1 MAFVTIDGE
10 KREYGTDVRF
20 LDIAREY
27 QEKYEDDILLVSV
40 DGKLKELH
48 KTVKEDCGLKFITAR
63 EKPGMQ
69 TYQRSAVFLMLKAF
83 YDVVGREKIEK
94 LTVDFTVSNGFFV
107 DARGDFS
114 LSEEL
119 LCAVK
124 ARMRELADEAIP
136 IMKRSINTDDAV
148 ELFHQY
154 RMYDKERLF
163 QYRRASRVNI
173 YSIGNFEDYYYGYM
187 VQNTGYIKYFN
198 LKLYED
204 GFVLVLPRRS
214 DPKKLE
220 EFKPLPKLYRALR
233 DSSVW
238 GEQLGVSN
246 VGNLNDLIAR
256 GEMNKLILMQ
266 EALQEKQIGDI
277 AEQIAA
283 SVGKK
288 FIMIAG
294 PSSSGKTT
302 FSHRLSIQLTAAG
315 LKPHPIAVDDYFVN
329 RADSPRDEYGNYDY
343 EALECIDV
351 EQFNRD
357 MTALLAGE
365 RVELPR
371 YNFITG
377 EREYRG
383 DFLKLGEED
392 TLVIEG
398 IHCLNDKLSYSLPGE
413 SKFKI
418 YISALTQL
426 NVDEHNR
433 IPTTDGRLL
442 RRIIRDART
451 RGNSARETIAR
462 WESVRRGEDKNIFP
476 FQEEADVMFNS
487 ALVYELAVLK
497 QYAEPLLFGIPKD
510 VPEYAEAKRLL
521 KFLDYFLGV
530 SSENIPHNS
539 MIREFVGGSCFRV

>member
-187 VQNTGYIKYFN
+187 VQNTGYIKYFD

-277 AEQIAA
+277 AVQIAA
-283 SVGKK
+283 SVGDKS
-288 FIMIAG
+288 IM
-294 PSSSGKTT
+294 
-302 FSHRLSIQLTAAG
+302 
-315 LKPHPIAVDDYFVN
+315 
-329 RADSPRDEYGNYDY
+329 
-343 EALECIDV
+343 
-351 EQFNRD
+351 
-357 MTALLAGE
+357 LAG
-365 RVELPR
+365 V
-371 YNFITG
+371 
-377 EREYRG
+377 
-383 DFLKLGEED
+383 D
-392 TLVIEG
+392 
-398 IHCLNDKLSYSLPGE
+398 
-413 SKFKI
+413 
-418 YISALTQL
+418 IS
-426 NVDEHNR
+426 
-433 IPTTDGRLL
+433 
-442 RRIIRDART
+442 
-451 RGNSARETIAR
+451 
-462 WESVRRGEDKNIFP
+462 
-476 FQEEADVMFNS
+476 
-487 ALVYELAVLK
+487 
-497 QYAEPLLFGIPKD
+497 
-510 VPEYAEAKRLL
+510 
-521 KFLDYFLGV
+521 
-530 SSENIPHNS
+530 
-539 MIREFVGGSCFRV
+539 

>member
-187 VQNTGYIKYFN
+187 VQNTGYIKYFD

-283 SVGKK
+283 SAGKK

-329 RADSPRDEYGNYDY
+329 RADSPRDEHGNYDY

-392 TLVIEG
+392 ILVIEG

-497 QYAEPLLFGIPKD
+497 
-510 VPEYAEAKRLL
+510 
-521 KFLDYFLGV
+521 
-530 SSENIPHNS
+530 
-539 MIREFVGGSCFRV
+539 

>member
-187 VQNTGYIKYFN
+187 VQNTGYIKYFD

-392 TLVIEG
+392 ILVIEG
-398 IHCLNDKLSYSLPGE
+398 IHCLNDKLSYSFPGE